1 LNAGLHNIHRIV
13 LGYIEGVGTMS
24 LEINQLVYFMSYG
37 DAISNSAIHMKKLL
51 NSKGIKSEIYAQLSH
66 PHLEG
71 QVRSLNEI
79 PLGEPVIYHMGIGC
93 DLAQF
98 LTQFTNKRM
107 LLYHNITPSHFFA
120 GYDPLAERL
129 CALGRQDLQYL
140 RPYIDIAFAD
150 SEYNRQELIQYGYN
164 RTAVTP
170 IIMNFEEYDHPPN
183 ADMLNHLVQTKRDKD
198 LLFVGR
204 VVPNKKQQDIIRV
217 FYYYKNYFANDA
229 RLYLVGL
236 GDPAYLRET
245 KQLVTSLNLTDVYI
259 TGHLQFD
266 QLLAHYRNADLFISM
281 SEHEG
286 FGVPLL
292 EAMHFQLPIIAYD
305 AAAIGETVGKG
316 GILVQHKEYLSI
328 ASLVHQQLGD
338 EVMKQSRIDHQ
349 KIQLNHYSSQNTERI
364 FWDHIRTEF
373 SI

>member
-1 LNAGLHNIHRIV
+1 
-13 LGYIEGVGTMS
+13 MS

-107 LLYHNITPSHFFA
+107 LLYHNVTPSHFFA

-217 FYYYKNYFANDA
+217 FYYYKNYFAVDA

-245 KQLVTSLNLTDVYI
+245 KQLVSSLNLTDVYI

-305 AAAIGETVGKG
+305 AAAIGETVGNG
-316 GILVQHKEYLSI
+316 GVLVQHKEYLSI
-328 ASLVHQQLGD
+328 ASIVHQLLGD
-338 EVMKQSRIDHQ
+338 EVMKQSRIDQQ